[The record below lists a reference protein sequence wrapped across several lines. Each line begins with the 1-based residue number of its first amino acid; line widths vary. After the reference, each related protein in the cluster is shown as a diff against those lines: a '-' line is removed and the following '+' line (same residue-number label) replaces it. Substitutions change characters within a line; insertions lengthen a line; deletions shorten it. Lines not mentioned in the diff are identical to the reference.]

1 MSLLAIKSLEK
12 RFGGLTAIN
21 RLSMEIRPDEI
32 LALIGP
38 NGAGKSTLINLI
50 TNYIKA
56 DSGEVLFSG
65 QNTLGIPR
73 HRIVE
78 LGIARTF
85 QALTVYENLSIEDNI
100 TIGQSSRIKFSIRD
114 IIRLKVHNGKKKLR
128 DQSVLEKV
136 ESMMSFVNIERI
148 LKHQRVSTL
157 SMLDRKRVAFA
168 TALSSE
174 PKLLLLDEPLAGL
187 NQSESHEL
195 LDLIRKTRGH
205 GVAVLLIDHNLEAVM
220 RIAERVLCLHFG
232 TLIAEG
238 TPSEIVNSKEVA
250 EVYLGK

>member
-205 GVAVLLIDHNLEAVM
+205 GVTVLLIDHNLEAVM

>member
-1 MSLLAIKSLEK
+1 MSLLNINSLEK

-21 RLSMEIRPDEI
+21 RLSMEIHPDEI

-56 DSGEVLFSG
+56 DSGEVLFNG
-65 QNTLGIPR
+65 QNTLGMPR

-205 GVAVLLIDHNLEAVM
+205 GVTVLLIDHNLEAVM